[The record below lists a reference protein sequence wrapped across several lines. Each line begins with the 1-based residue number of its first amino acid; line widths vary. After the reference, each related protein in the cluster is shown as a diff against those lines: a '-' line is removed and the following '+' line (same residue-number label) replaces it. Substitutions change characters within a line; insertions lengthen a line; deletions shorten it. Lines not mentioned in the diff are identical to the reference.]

1 MPNHTFHLG
10 QKVIY
15 VNEFGVCFGVKTIT
29 ELVIRDD
36 QPCYHYEGSDTPWF
50 PTNESEFRQATDSDL
65 NASTAELQL
74 KYGFETTKEQRAALL
89 DLDPWEG
96 EA

>member
-1 MPNHTFHLG
+1 MPNHKFSLG

-15 VNEFGVCFGVKTIT
+15 VNEFGVCFGVMTIT

-50 PTNESEFRQATDSDL
+50 PKRETEFRGATDEDL
-65 NASTAELQL
+65 SASTAELQL
-74 KYGFETTKEQRAALL
+74 KYGFNATREQRAALL

-96 EA
+96 EV